1 MEKKEQEYNWLNT
14 ISLSVTFVLACTL
27 VPWYGMTFGFS
38 SFDWIVFG
46 FFMIFTGTGITVGY
60 HRLWSHKTYEA
71 NALFQSWFAFWGAVA
86 AQNSIISWSRD
97 HRDHHKYCD
106 NNEKDPYSAKKGFWF
121 SHILWIFKDTRK
133 DKDYSNVKDLQANKI
148 CVFQEKN
155 YMLLLVIGNF
165 ILPALIGYIGFSA
178 GLVGEKTL
186 MHSMASMWLTAGLL
200 RFVMNHHFTF
210 FINSL
215 AHIWGTQPYA
225 KKDTS
230 RDNFLLALVTY
241 GEGYHNFHHTFQS
254 DFRNGVRA
262 WQWDPSKWIIWTCSK
277 LGMTWKLKRMK
288 SWQIAHKRQEFW
300 GAQVLEGAMEKASNN
315 EIKEKIEKTYADWI
329 EALNN
334 WTADRKKDA
343 SQIDKNQSAE
353 LKAAFIAKRDAFC
366 EAISSVL
373 TLPYAAPSLT
383 L

>member
-366 EAISSVL
+366 EAISSVF